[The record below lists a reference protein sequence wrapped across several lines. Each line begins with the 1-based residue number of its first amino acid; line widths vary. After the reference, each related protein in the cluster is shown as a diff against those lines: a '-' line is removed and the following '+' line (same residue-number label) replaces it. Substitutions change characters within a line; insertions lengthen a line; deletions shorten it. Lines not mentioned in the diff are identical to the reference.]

1 MTIKTRWASRIG
13 GAIVTA
19 TALAVGLTACSSATG
34 QEAETGAEASG
45 ARTVEQIQDSGT
57 IQIGVFSDKA
67 PFGSVDADGDYVG
80 YDIVYA
86 ERIGEDLGVEIEY
99 LSVDPAARVEF
110 LESGKVD
117 IILANFTVTEE
128 RAEKV
133 DFANPYFKVDLGV
146 VSPDSALITDVSEL
160 EDKTLIIVKG
170 TTAEAFF
177 EANHPEITL
186 EKYDQYNEAYSAL
199 QDGRGDAFSTDNT
212 EVLAWALNN
221 PGFTTG
227 ITTLGQTDYI
237 AAAVQKGNEDLLTW
251 LNDQLVELGQEDFFH
266 NAYQETLEP
275 VYGDAADPDDLVVE
289 GGQP

>member
-19 TALAVGLTACSSATG
+19 TALAVGLTACSNATG
-34 QEAETGAEASG
+34 QEAETGAETSG

-67 PFGSVDADGDYVG
+67 PFGSVDADGNYVG

-170 TTAEAFF
+170 TTAETFF